1 MTNNHQSSSNKVQSA
16 MAQALKSAI
25 ADKKPQHSPSIGE
38 PARANKP
45 ATVKPAPVSKPA
57 PASKPISTS
66 VSAATPTH
74 TPGVTVAETRYK
86 MNKPVAPQQTQV
98 PAKSSSSVQQ
108 QEQGIKPIARPQRP
122 TRPGHVKPRQASQ
135 QRTQA
140 NASRSRA
147 QPHTSSAPDR
157 KATMPDDAA
166 TPLRDLPTIEYDAE
180 LPVSARREEIAKAI
194 NEHQI
199 IIVSGETGSGKTT
212 QLPKIC
218 LELGRGQKGLI
229 GHTQPRRIAAVSVA
243 KRIAQELKT
252 TLGDWVGYQ
261 VRFNDKTGPQAAIKL
276 MTDGILLAESQRD
289 LLLRRYDTIII
300 DEAHE
305 RSLNIDF
312 LLGFLKNLSRKR
324 PDLKIIITSAT
335 IDAQKFAQHFAD
347 KRGKP
352 APVIEVSGRLY
363 PVEVRYRPW
372 QLDEKAAA
380 NMEAKASRSKERM
393 AQDDERDLI
402 DGIVQAVDECQREGS
417 GDILIFLPGER
428 EIRETAEALRK
439 HKTGQAHIL
448 PLFARMSQGDQ
459 ELIFHSSSNQRRI
472 ILATNVAETSLTVPG
487 IRFVIDTGLARIKRY
502 SWRNKVEQLLIEKIS
517 QASANQ
523 RAGRCGRVSSG
534 ICIRLYDEED
544 FSHRDEFTDP
554 EILRSSLASV
564 ILRMKALRLHAIE
577 EFPFVDKPTGKAIA
591 DGYHILQE
599 LGAIDEN
606 NRLTA
611 IGRQLADLP
620 LDPKVARMILAARD
634 LQSLR
639 EVLIIAAAL
648 SIQDPR
654 ESPFDAKQQSQQAH
668 AKFKDEKS
676 EFISY
681 LKLWNWYH
689 EAVEHKA
696 SQRKLIEQLRKEYLS
711 PWRLREWH
719 DIHSQL
725 LGLLS
730 EKGWR
735 INQTDATYEQV
746 HKALLSG
753 LLGNI
758 GLKSETDNAMYQGA
772 REIRFM
778 IHPGS
783 TLAKKAGKW
792 IMAGELVETS
802 RLFARV
808 IAKIEPQ
815 WIEQIGAHL
824 LKKQWSDP
832 QWQRTRGQVLIN
844 ERASLYG
851 VQVYQGRK
859 VHYAN
864 IDAEKAR
871 EVFIREALV
880 TGEIDTRLPFIAKN
894 QRLIQEI
901 ERLEHKTRRPDI
913 LVDDELIFAFYAQ
926 LLPAD
931 ICQTVSLEAWYKT
944 LTAEQQQALV
954 LKRDDLMRHEAAG
967 VTTSVFPKAM
977 QWDGLSLPLS
987 YHFEPGSPKDG
998 VTITVPLYAIK
1009 QVDAVAAQWLVPGML
1024 REKVQFLLKSLPQ
1037 KIRRHCVP
1045 IPDYASNFYHRQYD
1059 QLGQPNKPLLQ
1070 ALAEDIWEQTQTRV
1084 RDEDFKL
1091 ETLPPHM
1098 FMIFKVVDEHGR
1110 MLSASRNLQ
1119 QLKAEHAGQA
1129 QSTFQHIA
1137 SQDKQVLKLL
1147 DAEQIVDWR
1156 FGELPEILEIKR
1168 NKQSFIGYPALI
1180 DKGEYCELDVFDEPE
1195 QAQEQ
1200 HKQGLLRLFKI
1211 ALKEQLK
1218 FLAKNITEL
1227 TQMSMLYMPLGT
1239 QEELKQYILDC
1250 ALTQAAL
1257 FEPWPIDQASFEAR
1271 KLVAKEKLGLLVNE
1285 VARLAQQI
1293 LEQYHASQKKLVAVK
1308 SHKQAYEDMQKN
1320 QATLM
1325 RKDFLVAYDIAN
1337 LNHFVRYL
1345 KADWVR
1351 IDKLRADP
1359 ARDTR
1364 LMQEMLPM
1372 QVNYQRAFNQ
1382 LKGRHDERLEDF
1394 RWLLQ
1399 ELRVALFAQELRT
1412 PMPVSLKRLQKAWAT
1427 MHN

>member
-1 MTNNHQSSSNKVQSA
+1 MTNNHQSSSNKAQSA
-16 MAQALKSAI
+16 MAQALKAAI
-25 ADKKPQHSPSIGE
+25 ADKKPQNSSASSEIKQSPVESRESTLASTPVPTSAQTYTKHNKLQARPSQGTKQTRQHRQQKSPQALE
-38 PARANKP
+38 VMSTPKETPARELP
-45 ATVKPAPVSKPA
+45 
-57 PASKPISTS
+57 PI
-66 VSAATPTH
+66 
-74 TPGVTVAETRYK
+74 EF
-86 MNKPVAPQQTQV
+86 
-98 PAKSSSSVQQ
+98 
-108 QEQGIKPIARPQRP
+108 
-122 TRPGHVKPRQASQ
+122 
-135 QRTQA
+135 
-140 NASRSRA
+140 
-147 QPHTSSAPDR
+147 
-157 KATMPDDAA
+157 
-166 TPLRDLPTIEYDAE
+166 DAE
-180 LPVSARREEIAKAI
+180 LPVSALRDEIAKAI
-194 NEHQI
+194 EQHQI

-218 LELGRGQKGLI
+218 LQLGRGQNGLI

-252 TLGDWVGYQ
+252 PLGDWVGYQ

-289 LLLRRYDTIII
+289 PLLRRYDTIII

-335 IDAQKFAQHFAD
+335 IDAEKFAQHFAD
-347 KRGKP
+347 KRGRP

-372 QLDEKAAA
+372 QGDEKADS
-380 NMEAKASRSKERM
+380 ESSSKPIRSKERM

-402 DGIVQAVDECQREGS
+402 EGIVDAVDECQREGS

-428 EIRETAEALRK
+428 EIREAAEALRK

-448 PLFARMSQGDQ
+448 PLFARMSQADQ
-459 ELIFHSSSNQRRI
+459 ELIFHPSSNQRRI

-487 IRFVIDTGLARIKRY
+487 IRFVIDTGLARVKRY

-534 ICIRLYDEED
+534 ICIRLYDEDD
-544 FSHRDEFTDP
+544 FLRRDAFTDP

-599 LGAIDEN
+599 LGALDEN
-606 NRLTA
+606 NRLTT

-634 LQSLR
+634 MQSLR

-725 LGLLS
+725 LSLLS

-735 INQTDATYEQV
+735 INQIDATYEQV

-758 GLKSETDNAMYQGA
+758 GLKSETDNALYQGA
-772 REIRFM
+772 RDIRFM

-783 TLAKKAGKW
+783 SLAKKAGKW
-792 IMAGELVETS
+792 LMAGELVETS

-815 WIEQIGAHL
+815 WIEQVGAHL

-832 QWQRTRGQVLIN
+832 QWNRSRGQVLIN

-864 IDAEKAR
+864 IDLHKAR

-880 TGEIDTRLPFIAKN
+880 TGEIESKLPFLGKN
-894 QRLIQEI
+894 QRLIEEI

-913 LVDDELIFAFYAQ
+913 LVDDELIFAFYDHLIAQ
-926 LLPAD
+926 D
-931 ICQTVSLEAWYKT
+931 VCQTASLEAWYKD
-944 LTAEQQQALV
+944 LSAEQQKALV
-954 LKRDDLMRHEAAG
+954 LTRDELMRHEAAG
-967 VTTSVFPKAM
+967 VTTAQFPKVL
-977 QWDGLSLPLS
+977 QWDGLSLAVA

-998 VTITVPLYAIK
+998 VTVSVPLYAIN
-1009 QVDAVAAQWLVPGML
+1009 QIDAVAAQWLVPGML

-1037 KIRRHCVP
+1037 RLRRHCVP
-1045 IPDYASNFYHRQYD
+1045 IPEYATDFYHRHYD
-1059 QLGQPNKPLLQ
+1059 RLAQPSQALLQ
-1070 ALAEDIWEQTQTRV
+1070 ALADDIWQQTQVRV
-1084 RDEDFKL
+1084 KDTDFKL
-1091 ETLPPHM
+1091 ETLPAHM

-1110 MLSASRNLQ
+1110 MLSAGRNLQ
-1119 QLKAEHAGQA
+1119 QLKAEHAGHA
-1129 QSTFQHIA
+1129 QMTFQHIA
-1137 SQDKQVLKLL
+1137 NQDKQIVEFLET
-1147 DAEQIVDWR
+1147 EQIIDWS
-1156 FGELPEILEIKR
+1156 FGELPELLEIKR
-1168 NKQSFIGYPALI
+1168 KNQAFIGYPALI
-1180 DKGEYCELDVFDEPE
+1180 DKGDYCELDVFDEPE
-1195 QAQEQ
+1195 QAHAK

-1211 ALKEQLK
+1211 AFKEQLK
-1218 FLAKNITEL
+1218 FLAKNITSL

-1239 QEELKQYILDC
+1239 QEELKNYILDC
-1250 ALTQAAL
+1250 ALMQACL
-1257 FEPWPIDQASFEAR
+1257 IEPWPTNQDSFEAR
-1271 KLVAKEKLGLLVNE
+1271 KRAAKEKLGLLVNE
-1285 VARLAQQI
+1285 VALLAQQI
-1293 LEQYHASQKKLVAVK
+1293 LEQYHASQKKLVAIK

-1320 QATLM
+1320 QAALM
-1325 RKDFLVAYDIAN
+1325 RKDFLVAYEYSHLI
-1337 LNHFVRYL
+1337 HFTRYL

-1359 ARDTR
+1359 VRDTR
-1364 LMQEMLPM
+1364 LMTEMLPM
-1372 QVNYQRAFNQ
+1372 LVNYQRAFSQ
-1382 LKGRHDERLEDF
+1382 LKGRPDERLEDF

-1412 PMPVSLKRLQKAWAT
+1412 PMPVSIKRLHKAWAA
-1427 MHN
+1427 MGI

>member
-1 MTNNHQSSSNKVQSA
+1 MTNNHQSSSNKVQSSL
-16 MAQALKSAI
+16 AQALKAAI
-25 ADKKPQHSPSIGE
+25 ADKNPQNSPQQNEGTEKTKSTKLE
-38 PARANKP
+38 SSSRRPNKP
-45 ATVKPAPVSKPA
+45 A
-57 PASKPISTS
+57 
-66 VSAATPTH
+66 ATHSQPS
-74 TPGVTVAETRYK
+74 
-86 MNKPVAPQQTQV
+86 
-98 PAKSSSSVQQ
+98 AKSQQSKQQGKQRRETSSGLAESTARQ
-108 QEQGIKPIARPQRP
+108 ARPQKQVR
-122 TRPGHVKPRQASQ
+122 PRQVNLNPRSQAVSQ
-135 QRTQA
+135 QDQTVPQQA
-140 NASRSRA
+140 VSQQDLASSPIRE
-147 QPHTSSAPDR
+147 
-157 KATMPDDAA
+157 
-166 TPLRDLPTIEYDAE
+166 LPPMEYDAE

-194 NEHQI
+194 EQHQI

-289 LLLRRYDTIII
+289 PLLRRYDTIII

-324 PDLKIIITSAT
+324 PELKIIITSAT

-363 PVEVRYRPW
+363 PVEIRYRPW
-372 QLDEKAAA
+372 QLDEKDQA
-380 NMEAKASRSKERM
+380 NQEAKAPRHKERM

-459 ELIFHSSSNQRRI
+459 ELIFHPSSNQRRI

-544 FSHRDEFTDP
+544 FSRRDAFTDP

-591 DGYHILQE
+591 DGYHLLQE
-599 LGAIDEN
+599 LGALDEN

-676 EFISY
+676 EFVSY
-681 LKLWNWYH
+681 LKLWTWYH

-725 LGLLS
+725 LSLLS

-735 INQTDATYEQV
+735 INQSEATYEQV

-758 GLKSETDNAMYQGA
+758 GLKSETDTAMYQGA
-772 REIRFM
+772 RDIRFM

-832 QWQRTRGQVLIN
+832 QWQRSRGQVLIN

-864 IDAEKAR
+864 IDAAKAR

-880 TGEIDTRLPFIAKN
+880 TGEIDSRLPFLTKN

-913 LVDDELIFAFYAQ
+913 LVDDELIFAFYDH
-926 LLPAD
+926 LLAPEV
-931 ICQTVSLEAWYKT
+931 CQTASLEAWYKT
-944 LTAEQQQALV
+944 LSTEQQQSLV

-967 VTTSVFPKAM
+967 VTTTVFPKAL
-977 QWDGLSLPLS
+977 QWDGLSLPLN

-998 VTITVPLYAIK
+998 VTVTVPLYAIN
-1009 QVDAVAAQWLVPGML
+1009 QIDAVAAQWLVPGML
-1024 REKVQFLLKSLPQ
+1024 REKVQLLLKSLPQ

-1045 IPDYASNFYHRQYD
+1045 IPDYASNFYHRHFD
-1059 QLGQPNKPLLQ
+1059 QLEQPNKPLLQ

-1091 ETLPPHM
+1091 ETLPAHM

-1137 SQDKQVLKLL
+1137 SQDKQVLALL
-1147 DAEQIVDWR
+1147 DTEQIMDWG

-1168 NKQSFIGYPALI
+1168 KQQSFIGYPALV

-1195 QAQEQ
+1195 QALVQ

-1211 ALKEQLK
+1211 GLKEQLK

-1257 FEPWPIDQASFEAR
+1257 FEPWPVDQASFEAR
-1271 KLVAKEKLGLLVNE
+1271 KLAAKEKLGLLVNE

-1293 LEQYHASQKKLVAVK
+1293 LEQYHASQKKLVAIK
-1308 SHKQAYEDMQKN
+1308 PHKQAYEDMLNN
-1320 QATLM
+1320 QAALM
-1325 RKDFLVAYDIAN
+1325 RKDFLIAYNMAH

-1359 ARDTR
+1359 QRDAR
-1364 LMQEMLPM
+1364 LMHEMLPM

-1382 LKGRHDERLEDF
+1382 LKGRSDERLEDF

-1412 PMPVSLKRLQKAWAT
+1412 PMPVSLKRLQKAWAA
-1427 MHN
+1427 MQN